1 VRKNNTVDFID
12 RFKGKLSK
20 MTKEGHIGVA
30 KTTNAPIEKNSAI
43 IIDQQTLNSTPQR
56 VPYDN
61 NIYQNQNLN

>member
-1 VRKNNTVDFID
+1 
-12 RFKGKLSK
+12 

-30 KTTNAPIEKNSAI
+30 KTTNAPIEKNVGMKSTI